1 MSHDARPSP
10 ADAAPGTPPVS
21 VVIPAYNRA
30 ATIGAA
36 IESVLRQTWEDFEL
50 VVVDDGSTDGTLE
63 AARRIADPRLR
74 VIAAPH
80 NMGAAG
86 ARNLGVAEARGTWIA
101 FQDSDDEWLP
111 EKLAKQMARLATPAP
126 GRRLGSAL
134 LRPPDR
140 RRARRPPG
148 RAHRAP
154 LRAGPS
160 VTPAEG
166 DILEPLLVRN
176 MISHPDARGAP
187 GRLPRARLLRRGD
200 DPDRGLGFRA
210 APRAPGPDRLR
221 RRAARAP
228 ALLAELDHPLGPGA
242 GPSPRTRLVRK
253 NMDLFARRP
262 HLLARQ
268 YYILA
273 GDNRRAGDLAAA
285 RRYLALARKTHPA
298 DPRLWAMSLYVAG
311 LSLLAPF
318 HGPPRPDRPAP

>member
-10 ADAAPGTPPVS
+10 ADAAPGTPPVTPPVS

-74 VIAAPH
+74 VVAAPH

-111 EKLAKQMARLATPAP
+111 EKLAKQMARLAARRA
-126 GRRLGSAL
+126 RRLRRRL

-154 LRAGPS
+154 LHAGPLG
-160 VTPAEG
+160 E
-166 DILEPLLVRN
+166 
-176 MISHPDARGAP
+176 ARW
-187 GRLPRARLLRRGD
+187 RATSSSRCSC
-200 DPDRGLGFRA
+200 A
-210 APRAPGPDRLR
+210 
-221 RRAARAP
+221 
-228 ALLAELDHPLGPGA
+228 
-242 GPSPRTRLVRK
+242 T
-253 NMDLFARRP
+253 
-262 HLLARQ
+262 
-268 YYILA
+268 
-273 GDNRRAGDLAAA
+273 
-285 RRYLALARKTHPA
+285 
-298 DPRLWAMSLYVAG
+298 
-311 LSLLAPF
+311 
-318 HGPPRPDRPAP
+318 